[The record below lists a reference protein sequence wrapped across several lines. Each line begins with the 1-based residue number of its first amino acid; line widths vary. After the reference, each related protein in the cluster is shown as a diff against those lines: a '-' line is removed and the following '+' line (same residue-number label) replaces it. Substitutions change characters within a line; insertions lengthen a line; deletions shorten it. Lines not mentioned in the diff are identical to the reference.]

1 MALSEKTE
9 YNIGGVE
16 ADGVVFV
23 KKITTVLKDGQPFGS
38 PIVHRAPL
46 NPGDSVAG
54 LGPVVAAVT
63 AAVWTP
69 DILEA
74 WAIKQAQRAAA
85 GP

>member
-9 YNIGGVE
+9 YTIGGVD

-23 KKITTVLKDGQPFGS
+23 KKITTVLKDGRPFGS
-38 PIVHRAPL
+38 PVILRAPL

-54 LGPVVAAVT
+54 LGPVVSAVT

-69 DILEA
+69 DVIEA